1 MSAAGACLDRESIRR
16 RLSASPPLL
25 EGYRDLEAQLQ
36 PNGFDLTL
44 AEIAAFADPGVLTA
58 DNAGRR
64 LAATT
69 PLPFGADGAL
79 HLNPGPYLV
88 TLNETI
94 NLPLDVMALGKPRS
108 SLLRS
113 GVAMHNAVWDAGY
126 RGRSQA
132 LLVVYHPRGF
142 TLSRNSRVLQIVF
155 FLLAHPVDEGY
166 RGRYQGEGLR

>member
-1 MSAAGACLDRESIRR
+1 MSALGGCLDGESIRQ
-16 RLSASPPLL
+16 RLDATPPLL

-44 AEIAAFADPGVLTA
+44 AEIAAFAGPGVLTT

-69 PLPFGADGAL
+69 PLTFEADGAIRL
-79 HLNPGPYLV
+79 EPGPYLV
-88 TLNETI
+88 TLNETV
-94 NLPLDVMALGKPRS
+94 NLPRDVMALGKPRS

-113 GVAMHNAVWDAGY
+113 GVAIHNAVWDAGY

-132 LLVVYHPRGF
+132 LLVVYHPDGF
-142 TLSRNSRVLQIVF
+142 TLSRNARVLQLVF
-155 FLLAHPVDEGY
+155 FELTRPVDQGY
-166 RGRYQGEGLR
+166 QGRYQGEGLR